1 MPYDYGFADATH
13 AALVMQQH
21 MDQISNNL
29 ANVNTTGFK
38 VDRLIFNDM
47 MTRQISTHHDQG
59 SLRLTENPLDMALGN
74 DGYFRIQT
82 PRGERLTRD
91 GAFKMLPSGM
101 LVTSNGAPVLGEG
114 GGPVMLNP
122 QGPAPHITPN
132 GTIFQGQ
139 DQLGQISVVTVE
151 DTNSLIKEGANL
163 YVGRDNQLPPT
174 IAPDEVSI
182 NQGYLE
188 MSNVQVV
195 SEMVNMINTHR
206 SYEAYQK
213 TLHVMQDMDQKSITQ
228 VGRSGS

>member
-13 AALVMQQH
+13 AALVMQQN

-29 ANVNTTGFK
+29 ANVNTSGFK
-38 VDRLIFNDM
+38 ADRLIFNDM
-47 MTRQISTHHDQG
+47 MTRQITTHQEQG
-59 SLRLTENPLDMALGN
+59 PLRLTENPLDLALGS
-74 DGYFRIQT
+74 DGFFRIQT

-91 GAFKMLPSGM
+91 GAFKMLSDGM
-101 LVTSNGAPVLGEG
+101 LVTSNGAPVLNAG
-114 GGPVMLNP
+114 GAPIMLNP

-139 DQLGQISVVTVE
+139 DQLGQVSVVTVE
-151 DTNSLIKEGANL
+151 DKHSLIKEGANL
-163 YVGRDNQLPPT
+163 YTGRDSQLPPT
-174 IAPDEVSI
+174 VAPQEVNI

-213 TLHVMQDMDQKSITQ
+213 TLHVMQDIDQKAVTQ
-228 VGRSGS
+228 VGRSS